1 MERNFPPLPVRIL
14 VVLIVL
20 GTIAY
25 FGIRTFNTPDNGQL
39 NASGTIESVTV
50 NVSPE
55 MAGKVKEVLVEEGQ
69 PVKIG
74 DPLLTLDDS
83 LLAAQRDVV
92 QSGVDSARSALLMAQ
107 SSYDLAQAQYDV
119 TLTASRAEEGPRR
132 LTDWSNRTPNWFEQ
146 PLWYFSRDEQ
156 IIAAQVEVDSA
167 LQALQESQAE
177 LESVIQDLNNA
188 DFVAAETRLSNA
200 RMGYLIAKA
209 VDDHAQLTG
218 GKVRPED
225 VKINLPPLAPSYRI
239 KIAIAKTLSGDSDV
253 VAAAQDAFDVAEAE
267 LNESEK
273 AYNDLLTTDAAE
285 RVREARA
292 AMSVAQERYE
302 VALDTLSRLQTGEHS
317 PQVQIAAIG
326 LEQAKAALQQAESAV
341 QQAEANLSLLDTQ
354 IADLTVSA
362 PMDGVILT
370 RNAEP
375 GEFVQPGAVAFSIAD
390 LDNLTIT
397 VYVPEDRYGQISLG
411 QQAQVTVDS
420 FPGETFNAEVIHIA
434 DQAEFTPRN
443 VQTAEGR
450 SSTVY
455 AIKLK
460 VTDPKGKLKIGMPA
474 DVMFEEIALGD

>member
-1 MERNFPPLPVRIL
+1 L
-14 VVLIVL
+14 
-20 GTIAY
+20 A
-25 FGIRTFNTPDNGQL
+25 
-39 NASGTIESVTV
+39 ASGSIEATTV
-50 NVSPE
+50 NVSTE
-55 MAGKVKEVLVEEGQ
+55 MAGKVEEVLVEEGQ

-83 LLAAQRDVV
+83 LLAAQRQVA
-92 QSGVDSARSALLMAQ
+92 QSGVDSARSALLTAQ
-107 SSYDLAQAQYDV
+107 SSYDLAQAQYDA
-119 TLTASRAEEGPRR
+119 TLTAARAQEGAQR
-132 LTDWSNRTPNWFEQ
+132 LSDWSNRAPNWFEQ

-156 IIAAQVEVDSA
+156 MIAAQVEVDSA
-167 LQALQESQAE
+167 LQALQTSQAD
-177 LESVIQDLNNA
+177 LERVIQDLNNA

-225 VKINLPPLAPSYRI
+225 VQVDLPPFAPSYRI

-253 VAAAQDAFDVAEAE
+253 VTAAQDAFDIAETE
-267 LNESEK
+267 LNDAEK

-285 RVREARA
+285 RVLEARA
-292 AMSVAQERYE
+292 ALSVAQERYE
-302 VALDTLSRLQTGEHS
+302 VALDTLARLQTGEHS

-326 LEQAKAALQQAESAV
+326 LEQAKAALGQAESAV

-354 IADLTVSA
+354 IADLTVSS

-390 LDNLTIT
+390 LDHLTIT

-411 QQAQVTVDS
+411 QKAQVTVDS
-420 FPGETFNAEVIHIA
+420 FPGETFPAEVIHIA

-443 VQTAEGR
+443 VQTVEGR

-460 VTDPKGKLKIGMPA
+460 VTNTEGKLKIGMPA
-474 DVMFEEIALGD
+474 DVAFD